1 MSLRIEH
8 PPRTIMELYKSLPE
22 GTLAELIDS
31 KIIMSPSPTSRH
43 QKILNKINVQLFNCI
58 EDKGLGEVYT
68 APMDVYL
75 DENSNAVQ
83 PDIIVVLNDG
93 QAQVKPNGH
102 IHGSPDMLIEIL
114 SPGNKDH
121 DLITKKALYER
132 FGVQEY
138 WIVDPHDKSVV
149 GYTLQ
154 GNSYSSISGNTGS
167 ISAQL
172 LDVEITF

>member
-31 KIIMSPSPTSRH
+31 KIIMSPSPTSLH
-43 QKILNKINVQLFNCI
+43 QEILTEIVFSLKLFF
-58 EDKGLGEVYT
+58 KKTKSGRVFASPL
-68 APMDVYL
+68 DVYL

-83 PDIIVVLNDG
+83 PDIIVVLNNG

-138 WIVDPHDKSVV
+138 WIVDPIDKSVI

-154 GNSYSSISGNTGS
+154 GNSYSSISGNPGS
-167 ISAQL
+167 INSQL
-172 LDVEITF
+172 LDVEIKF